1 MTAQRQIVITIG
13 ATDFTFNLSAQD
25 VTKYFNALTPSNKVA
40 PGHNLLTTTV
50 QPEQKDALRPLLANP
65 VLTMQVAG
73 TLLEEYS
80 PDVEVAVKKPS
91 TEPSD

>member
-13 ATDFTFNLSAQD
+13 AADFTFNLSAQD

-50 QPEQKDALRPLLANP
+50 QPDQKDALRPLLGNP

-91 TEPSD
+91 TEPND